1 MRYNDSQ
8 WVLCGHFGPKI
19 GADPYVCM
27 CRLGCHVCAT
37 PTEESSSYLGCA
49 GQVVAWVVFMNGKVL
64 TPLDSWDLFTWYLA

>member
-1 MRYNDSQ
+1 MILNGSYVAILAQRS
-8 WVLCGHFGPKI
+8 F

-49 GQVVAWVVFMNGKVL
+49 GQVVSWVVFMNGKVL